1 MMNFKITNIY
11 KMTKM
16 LVLEGV
22 VSSGF
27 VKIGDILYN
36 EQNDPLPVSGI
47 VLGGNHDK
55 DKISLSIKLTNEV
68 KGYKV
73 NIGDTLVS

>member
-1 MMNFKITNIY
+1 MNFKITNIDRVAN
-11 KMTKM
+11 M
-16 LVLEGV
+16 LILEGV

-27 VKIGDILYN
+27 VKIGDTLYN
-36 EQNDPLPVSGI
+36 ERNDPLSVSGI

-73 NIGDTLVS
+73 NIGDTLIS

>member
-1 MMNFKITNIY
+1 
-11 KMTKM
+11 M
-16 LVLEGV
+16 LILEGV

-27 VKIGDILYN
+27 VKIGDTLYN
-36 EQNDPLPVSGI
+36 EQNNPLAVSGI
-47 VLGGNHDK
+47 FLGGNFDK

-73 NIGDTLVS
+73 SIGDTLVS